1 LAKRLVKDWYQVT
14 VITNQFEHGL
24 AVEELREGIQII
36 RTWSNRFLFQ
46 FGSIWK
52 AWKIIRKNKIDV
64 IHGSSLYSIIP
75 TRFISKISWIKSFV
89 TVHEVYGKLRLKLFG
104 IRGLVYYLYECL
116 CFRLFSFDYFA
127 CVSRYTLNSVRL
139 LYGIPDSKL
148 KMIYNGMDYEFR
160 NPEMLNPKT
169 VSTLRNLHELGGKY
183 VWLFYGRWGKVKG
196 LQDVLEAYDIIRDS
210 IPNFVLLVI
219 NGKTKN
225 DSLNNADYHMHRV
238 DEEDGI
244 IELQNVHQTQLRD
257 WIWLSD
263 IVILPSHA
271 EWFGFAV
278 SEVCAMGKPLVTT
291 AIGSIPEVVYG
302 NINFAIAWDSH
313 DIANKVI
320 DMYDNKFE
328 TISEK
333 KFSWEDCVEGY
344 EKLYL
349 N

>member
-1 LAKRLVKDWYQVT
+1 
-14 VITNQFEHGL
+14 
-24 AVEELREGIQII
+24 
-36 RTWSNRFLFQ
+36 
-46 FGSIWK
+46 
-52 AWKIIRKNKIDV
+52 
-64 IHGSSLYSIIP
+64 
-75 TRFISKISWIKSFV
+75 
-89 TVHEVYGKLRLKLFG
+89 
-104 IRGLVYYLYECL
+104 
-116 CFRLFSFDYFA
+116 
-127 CVSRYTLNSVRL
+127 
-139 LYGIPDSKL
+139 
-148 KMIYNGMDYEFR
+148 MDYEFR